1 MSEVVI
7 LKGSP
12 KRGGNTDILA
22 EAFADAARAAGH
34 EVTDIPVGRMNIDGC
49 RGCGACYKAGKPCV
63 FDKDE
68 WNGIAPDILA
78 ADVLVIASPVYWFG
92 LTAQTKA
99 AIDRMF
105 CFLRKG
111 DEFRGKKAALLMAAA
126 DGEDV
131 FDAPKL
137 VFERTAALNGWE
149 VIGEVCAANCGA
161 HGDVKATEYVRLAT
175 TLAAMI

>member
-1 MSEVVI
+1 MAKVVI

-12 KRGGNTDILA
+12 KKGGNTDIMADALA
-22 EAFADAARAAGH
+22 EAARAAGH
-34 EVTDIPVGRMNIDGC
+34 EVTDIPVGRMDIGGC
-49 RGCGACYKAGKPCV
+49 RGCGACYKTGKPCV
-63 FDKDE
+63 FDNDE

-78 ADVLVIASPVYWFG
+78 ADVLVVASPVYWFG
-92 LTAQTKA
+92 LTSQVKA

-105 CFLRKG
+105 CFLPKG
-111 DEFRGKKAALLMAAA
+111 EEFRGKKVALLMAAA
-126 DGEDV
+126 DGTDV

-161 HGDVKATEYVRLAT
+161 HGDVRGTEYVGQSASLTAR
-175 TLAAMI
+175 I